1 MKGIRFCA
9 TGAALPHN
17 SVSNEALSQR
27 VDTSDDW
34 IRSRTGIAARCIAG
48 EGENLTQLASMAG
61 AKALAA
67 AGWDPASLD
76 LILLA
81 TSSPDDLFGSAPA
94 SRPNLAPPMPLPLI
108 SPPPAAVF
116 YLP

>member
-34 IRSRTGIAARCIAG
+34 IRSRTGIAARRIAG
-48 EGENLTQLASMAG
+48 ETLNRHCVTLCECASKCSCMRCV
-61 AKALAA
+61 LC
-67 AGWDPASLD
+67 D
-76 LILLA
+76 
-81 TSSPDDLFGSAPA
+81 
-94 SRPNLAPPMPLPLI
+94 M
-108 SPPPAAVF
+108 
-116 YLP
+116 

>member
-34 IRSRTGIAARCIAG
+34 IRSRTGIAARRIAG

-67 AGWDPASLD
+67 AGWDPAS
-76 LILLA
+76 
-81 TSSPDDLFGSAPA
+81 
-94 SRPNLAPPMPLPLI
+94 
-108 SPPPAAVF
+108 
-116 YLP
+116 